1 LIISYTNILLR
12 QEFGTDDVE
21 QGLAERIGPLSG
33 TAGSRR
39 VTAAAAIADEM
50 RADIVAVRLAPGQP
64 LLERALTERFGVSRT
79 PLREALIR
87 LAEEGLV
94 DIRPQSGTFVARIP
108 LGAIP
113 EAVVVRQALEGAAV
127 ELAVASGAAGADR
140 LRDIIARQKAFA
152 DRNDRE
158 AFHEADENFHEC
170 VAGLS
175 GFPGL
180 WRTIRQAKMQ
190 IDRCRR
196 LTLPVL
202 GRMPQVLAEHRIIA
216 DAIEAGDAQS
226 ARAAMRAHL
235 GAVLPDARRLAQT
248 HPDYFA

>member
-1 LIISYTNILLR
+1 M
-12 QEFGTDDVE
+12 E
-21 QGLAERIGPLSG
+21 QGLAEPVEAAPTLVGL
-33 TAGSRR
+33 RR
-39 VTAAAAIADEM
+39 VTASAAIADKM
-50 RADIVAVRLAPGQP
+50 RADILAVRLVPGQP

-108 LGAIP
+108 LGSIP
-113 EAVVVRQALEGAAV
+113 EAVVVRQALEGATV
-127 ELAVASGAAGADR
+127 ELAVDAGAAGAAR
-140 LRDIIARQKAFA
+140 LRDIIGRQAAFA
-152 DRNDRE
+152 DLDDRE
-158 AFHEADENFHEC
+158 AFHEADEAFHEC
-170 VAGLS
+170 IAGLS

-202 GRMPQVLAEHRIIA
+202 GRMPQVIAEHRVIA
-216 DAIEAGDAQS
+216 DAIGAGDAEA
-226 ARAAMRAHL
+226 ARAAMRTHL
-235 GAVLPDARRLAQT
+235 GAVLPDARRLAET